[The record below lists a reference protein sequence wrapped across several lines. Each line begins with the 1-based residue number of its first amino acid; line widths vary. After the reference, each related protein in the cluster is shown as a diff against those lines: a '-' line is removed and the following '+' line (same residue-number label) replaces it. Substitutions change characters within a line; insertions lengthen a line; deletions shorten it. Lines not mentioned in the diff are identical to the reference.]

1 MFPGVSRKGGTGL
14 EGRLYGISRSYY
26 RESIPSGGSRV
37 RGLGVGGLGFQ
48 GSGLVFGVEGS
59 RIGCY
64 VSG

>member
-1 MFPGVSRKGGTGL
+1 MEFLGATI
-14 EGRLYGISRSYY
+14 GIHSL
-26 RESIPSGGSRV
+26 IPYQEPGGSRV

-48 GSGLVFGVEGS
+48 GSGFVFGVEGS